1 MLLPLFIL
9 SGLSLRAEAILE
21 RRLTLEFK
29 NTELKTALDQVAEE
43 GDFLWSYNARII
55 DGKSRVS
62 LRADNWSVREILLEL
77 LGDAYQ
83 FKPNG
88 NYLILKKRKR
98 PSDELSGYLKDPNT
112 GERISNATIYDRK
125 TLRTTQSDA
134 DGYYSLKVR
143 NESEVVVSKLA
154 YKDTVLHVES
164 MGSRYHAIDLHYDS
178 VSVVPG
184 HTTLRKEVREAGL
197 EIEQFFKAT
206 LDQVVQANVRDS
218 FHRRGQ
224 VSVLPGI
231 GTNKGLSSQVTNDWS
246 LNVLAG
252 VSRGNE
258 IFEVASL
265 ANFTQE
271 YLEGFQVAGLF
282 NILHGSARGV
292 QIAGLFN
299 ETAGTLSGVQ
309 ISGLVNHASET
320 RGLGI
325 QIAGVVNISGSSR
338 STAQISGLFNT
349 AEVSEGIQIS
359 GLVNHAWR
367 MHGVQIGLINNCN
380 DLHGVQ
386 IGLINRAGGRVMPLI
401 NWKTLSWKKKPKVL

>member
-1 MLLPLFIL
+1 
-9 SGLSLRAEAILE
+9 
-21 RRLTLEFK
+21 
-29 NTELKTALDQVAEE
+29 
-43 GDFLWSYNARII
+43 
-55 DGKSRVS
+55 
-62 LRADNWSVREILLEL
+62 
-77 LGDAYQ
+77 
-83 FKPNG
+83 
-88 NYLILKKRKR
+88 
-98 PSDELSGYLKDPNT
+98 
-112 GERISNATIYDRK
+112 
-125 TLRTTQSDA
+125 
-134 DGYYSLKVR
+134 
-143 NESEVVVSKLA
+143 
-154 YKDTVLHVES
+154 

-206 LDQVVQANVRDS
+206 LDQAVQRMSDS

-271 YLEGFQVAGLF
+271 YLEDFRWLACSTSCTECQPGVSPDCGFSWSKLLAPRAEFRYPVWSTTLRK
-282 NILHGSARGV
+282 RGAWEFRL
-292 QIAGLFN
+292 Q
-299 ETAGTLSGVQ
+299 EW
-309 ISGLVNHASET
+309 
-320 RGLGI
+320 R
-325 QIAGVVNISGSSR
+325 NISGAASP
-338 STAQISGLFNT
+338 TAQISGLFNT

-367 MHGVQIGLINNCN
+367 MHGVQIGLINCN
-380 DLHGVQ
+380 DGTVYRL
-386 IGLINRAGGRVMPLI
+386 A
-401 NWKTLSWKKKPKVL
+401 